1 MALINFCPLCGA
13 RVELR
18 QAFGRERPVCP
29 RCGYVHF
36 HDPKVA
42 VGVLIERD
50 GKLLLTKRNH
60 EPKMGEWSFP
70 SGYVEAG
77 EKLEDAAV
85 REAKEETGIDVEIDA
100 LLGVYSERGER
111 TIFIAFAGLAK
122 GGELRAGEEAMAVA
136 YFDPD
141 NLPPPAFLHDP
152 DIVRRWQI
160 YRKQRDRTLLH
171 RHLLARR
178 FGQANKT

>member
-1 MALINFCPLCGA
+1 MDRINFCPRCGV

-29 RCGYVHF
+29 QCGYVHF

-42 VGVLIERD
+42 VGVVVEQD

-70 SGYVEAG
+70 SGYVESG

-85 REAKEETGIDVEIDA
+85 RETKEETGLDIQIDA
-100 LLGVYSERGER
+100 LLGVYSETGSRVV
-111 TIFIAFAGLAK
+111 FVAYAGLVT
-122 GGELRAGEEAMAVA
+122 GGEPQPGDEAEAVA
-136 YFDPD
+136 FFLPEE
-141 NLPPPAFLHDP
+141 LPPPAFPHDP
-152 DIVRRWQI
+152 DIIRRWHI
-160 YRKQRDRTLLH
+160 YRKARQRTEAQRK
-171 RHLLARR
+171 LLARR
-178 FGQANKT
+178 FEQPAP